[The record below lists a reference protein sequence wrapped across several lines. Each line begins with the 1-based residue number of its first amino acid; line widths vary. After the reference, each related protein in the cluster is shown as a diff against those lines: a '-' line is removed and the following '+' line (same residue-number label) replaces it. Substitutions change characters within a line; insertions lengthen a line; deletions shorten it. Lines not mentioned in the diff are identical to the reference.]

1 MGSIT
6 DIKSVLTMKALEIFC
21 KTFHIPNEVHPELPS
36 LNQTIH
42 EMPTSK
48 IGVYTRFFEYA
59 NFRLPLSIFLVNV
72 LKHYRIHI
80 SQLSVIAAAKVSH
93 FDILCHVHGF
103 EPTVGL
109 FRCFY
114 VDAFACPAFFLWHTA
129 KSVSRDPVPKSSE
142 FNTEH
147 YAILIAYLAPFHK
160 YLEPFLCLI
169 GMSHHYTLD
178 ENTYPEFMH
187 ENAEGRIGERQCAED
202 EPKLL
207 DTIVGRVVPLL
218 PIAPARAKSKL
229 EASVDK
235 LFDEGGSG
243 NQVEQGDSA
252 SDDGGPSVN
261 IQPVTETT
269 NTVAEIVIPLQPRR
283 PQKRKTI
290 TANAGG
296 PLHPPKKLREDPGTP
311 SGASVGGKSRSAVHR
326 LLAEAMQNAEVRGEP
341 IPTLPFVTS
350 SIANVA
356 KAEVDYF
363 ARPSVLLMTVATTV
377 TSTVDPTTTVKEK
390 LVESS
395 IFGGGSS
402 SAGGDDHTIGGFSD
416 LTSSDFIVSGI
427 CTIISPNTDLQKVA
441 EVRMRAEYNI
451 RERRRL
457 KSVMEERDSL
467 LKARD
472 EEIRNLKAQLLL
484 KEAEAAK
491 AIRLRAEASKFE
503 AVEKSLQNEVKT
515 LKEHNAILEKDK
527 SELDMKVVDL
537 AASVKVREQEVA
549 DLDAQVHELET
560 SSAGPQEK
568 VTAYK
573 NCIDQLEKFQD
584 DRMKK
589 VNDKFDKVYTDFVEM
604 SLHLEERF
612 YPHLRTTI
620 AGHRWLLTHDIELV
634 IAKCINSLEF
644 LSALGVAIGKAV
656 EKGMQDG
663 LSAGITPGK
672 EGRVLTDVDAYN
684 PSVEDDCV
692 SALQKLQHVNFSLLT
707 ELRSNKDASVEVL
720 MNILRLDDALA
731 ENWV

>member
-1 MGSIT
+1 MIGLRCKMVQSGPLVWQGSAYEVDIT
-6 DIKSVLTMKALEIFC
+6 RLNDSVK
-21 KTFHIPNEVHPELPS
+21 
-36 LNQTIH
+36 
-42 EMPTSK
+42 
-48 IGVYTRFFEYA
+48 
-59 NFRLPLSIFLVNV
+59 
-72 LKHYRIHI
+72 
-80 SQLSVIAAAKVSH
+80 
-93 FDILCHVHGF
+93 
-103 EPTVGL
+103 
-109 FRCFY
+109 

-169 GMSHHYTLD
+169 GMSRHYTLD

-252 SDDGGPSVN
+252 SDDGGPS
-261 IQPVTETT
+261 
-269 NTVAEIVIPLQPRR
+269 PRR

-560 SSAGPQEK
+560 FYFPLPSNY
-568 VTAYK
+568 V
-573 NCIDQLEKFQD
+573 
-584 DRMKK
+584 
-589 VNDKFDKVYTDFVEM
+589 DKVYTDFVEM

-692 SALQKLQHVNFSLLT
+692 SALQKLQHVNFSLFT